1 MMELFIGPT
10 GTVRAIYDEQIDLNS
25 LGTATIT
32 RASHVEPDDT
42 GRWWADLSP
51 VGGPR
56 LGPFHRRSGALHAEN
71 DWLNCSLARGA
82 I

>member
-1 MMELFIGPT
+1 MELFIGPT
-10 GTVRAIYDEQIDLNS
+10 GTVRAVYGEQIDLNS
-25 LGTATIT
+25 LGTATIS
-32 RASHVEPDDT
+32 RASHVEPDDA

-56 LGPFHRRSGALHAEN
+56 LGPFHRRSGALRAES
-71 DWLNCSLARGA
+71 DWLNSSLARGA